1 MIRQFILGPDD
12 SHVAIVQFS
21 NDASVVFDLHEDN
34 QDQERV
40 SDFLISSPLSV
51 TYFHR
56 MVMENIGKKVPFS
69 GYSKEVAPTMLSM
82 VICYTYH
89 KTCLLKNRKPNFAH
103 FMFEFLAQ

>member
-40 SDFLISSPLSV
+40 SDFLISGPLSV

-56 MVMENIGKKVPFS
+56 MVMENIEKKSHSQVTQKRSHLQCYPW
-69 GYSKEVAPTMLSM
+69 LSSILITKR
-82 VICYTYH
+82 VC
-89 KTCLLKNRKPNFAH
+89 
-103 FMFEFLAQ
+103 

>member
-40 SDFLISSPLSV
+40 SDVSCS
-51 TYFHR
+51 TYFTST
-56 MVMENIGKKVPFS
+56 MFNILSYNGHNSYRS
-69 GYSKEVAPTMLSM
+69 GLILGLFDVGQNLML
-82 VICYTYH
+82 
-89 KTCLLKNRKPNFAH
+89 TCAWLVTKRIY
-103 FMFEFLAQ
+103 

>member
-40 SDFLISSPLSV
+40 SDISCSK
-51 TYFHR
+51 YFR
-56 MVMENIGKKVPFS
+56 STVCNIRSYNGHGRYQSKSNLRGIQCRP
-69 GYSKEVAPTMLSM
+69 YS
-82 VICYTYH
+82 
-89 KTCLLKNRKPNFAH
+89 
-103 FMFEFLAQ
+103 